1 MKTQKQSRVDSLEK
15 RMAATT
21 NVLQHMMNELSYIKD
36 LCVGTLETIKQMPDY
51 DEAIRKLKTKFL
63 RNLVRQKRL
72 SPWKRLATRSGYM
85 GSGFLIAA
93 QWTIEPKLYIIGFIM
108 VMVQTASRKQWNLV
122 ALNMNGLIA
131 WIKHL
136 TIT

>member
-51 DEAIRKLKTKFL
+51 EEAIKKLKEK
-63 RNLVRQKRL
+63 V
-72 SPWKRLATRSGYM
+72 AE
-85 GSGFLIAA
+85 
-93 QWTIEPKLYIIGFIM
+93 EPNK
-108 VMVQTASRKQWNLV
+108 TE
-122 ALNMNGLIA
+122 ALNSNGKA
-131 WIKHL
+131 S
-136 TIT
+136 

>member
-51 DEAIRKLKTKFL
+51 EEAINKLKEK
-63 RNLVRQKRL
+63 V
-72 SPWKRLATRSGYM
+72 
-85 GSGFLIAA
+85 AA
-93 QWTIEPKLYIIGFIM
+93 EPGE
-108 VMVQTASRKQWNLV
+108 TEEANTDRK
-122 ALNMNGLIA
+122 
-131 WIKHL
+131 
-136 TIT
+136 TFE

>member
-51 DEAIRKLKTKFL
+51 EEAIDKLKKK
-63 RNLVRQKRL
+63 V
-72 SPWKRLATRSGYM
+72 AE
-85 GSGFLIAA
+85 
-93 QWTIEPKLYIIGFIM
+93 EPSKGE
-108 VMVQTASRKQWNLV
+108 T
-122 ALNMNGLIA
+122 LNSDGE
-131 WIKHL
+131 
-136 TIT
+136 TS